1 MLALAGVLLLLVLLF
16 APTVRTF
23 IRQQQQISELKSSIS
38 ETEHDVSKLKHE
50 RAQMNDPNYV
60 RQLARKRLL
69 YTMPGEKSFIVI
81 NKDKAPTV
89 KQHGV
94 DNGKVVSPDSSQKW
108 YSGLWDSV
116 ARAGTQRP
124 MTVSP

>member
-1 MLALAGVLLLLVLLF
+1 MLAMAGVLLLLVLLF

-38 ETEHDVSKLKHE
+38 DTKHDVSKLKHE

-69 YTMPGEKSFIVI
+69 YTMPVRR
-81 NKDKAPTV
+81 A
-89 KQHGV
+89 
-94 DNGKVVSPDSSQKW
+94 SS
-108 YSGLWDSV
+108 
-116 ARAGTQRP
+116 
-124 MTVSP
+124 